1 MTQPAATADRDERLA
16 ALLSDLADRARRGEP
31 ADVEA
36 AARDH
41 PDLAVELRDLWAAAR
56 FAAAFAPRPGTPLP
70 DPDAT
75 RDDPRRP
82 PPVPA
87 LPRDYGDYE
96 LLAELGRGG
105 MGVVYKARQKNLG
118 RLVALKMVLHG
129 DLATSAER
137 ARFKS
142 EAEVVARLKHPNIVA
157 VHEVG
162 EHDGQAFFTMPYVE
176 GTTLARRAA
185 EGPLAPAEAA
195 RLVALIARAVHHAHQ
210 HGVLHRDLKPSN
222 ILLSLVLGPSSFV
235 LDGTPGASDLTT
247 KDQGPR
253 TKDQGLVPFVTDFGL
268 AKRLRESGS
277 ALTRT
282 GDIVG
287 TLSYMA
293 PEQASGRR
301 EMLGPASDVYSLG
314 AILYELLTGRPPF
327 QSADPVATLMMVHEQ
342 EPVPPRL
349 LNPGVPRELQAIA
362 LKCLQKPPELRY
374 ARAEELADDLE
385 AFLRGEAPS
394 VEVGGWGYLVD
405 RLFRPTHHAVV
416 LENWGLLWMWHS
428 LAVFLLCLAT
438 QVLAWRDAGH
448 FTYMVLWGVG
458 LATWGAIFWQLRRR
472 GGPVLF
478 IERQI
483 AHAWAAGV
491 CASIA
496 MFVIEVVGQLS
507 PLTLSPGIAVAAGM
521 VFVVQAGA
529 LSGEF
534 YLSAVALFLTAALMP
549 LIPGA
554 QVLVFGAVVAAC
566 FFVPG
571 LKYFRQRRRTELRE
585 GPAGGESVGPG

>member
-1 MTQPAATADRDERLA
+1 MSQPAATADRDERLA
-16 ALLSDLADRARRGEP
+16 ALLSDLTDRQRHGQP

-36 AARDH
+36 VARAH
-41 PDLAVELRDLWAAAR
+41 PDLAEELRDLWAAAR
-56 FAAAFAPRPGTPLP
+56 FAAAFAPRPGAPAA

-75 RDDPRRP
+75 VDDPHRP
-82 PPVPA
+82 PPAPPA
-87 LPRDYGDYE
+87 LPRDFGDYE

-105 MGVVYKARQKNLG
+105 MGVVYQARQKSLN

-129 DLATSAER
+129 DLATPAER
-137 ARFKS
+137 ARFQA
-142 EAEVVARLKHPNIVA
+142 EAEVVARLKHPNIVQ
-157 VHEVG
+157 VFEVG
-162 EHDGQAFFTMPYVE
+162 EHDGQSYFTMPYVE
-176 GTTLARRAA
+176 GTTLSRRAA
-185 EGPLAPAEAA
+185 DGPLPPREAA
-195 RLVALIARAVHHAHQ
+195 RLVALIARAVHHAHE
-210 HGVLHRDLKPSN
+210 HGILHRDLKPSN
-222 ILLSLVLGPSSFV
+222 VLLQMGNGEWGVGNEKSEAPSSFP
-235 LDGTPGASDLTT
+235 TPHS
-247 KDQGPR
+247 
-253 TKDQGLVPFVTDFGL
+253 PFPIPLVTDFGL

-277 ALTRT
+277 PLTRT

-287 TLSYMA
+287 TLSYMP

-301 EMLGPASDVYSLG
+301 ETLGPASDVYSLG

-327 QSADPVATLMMVHEQ
+327 QSADPVATLLMIHEQ

-374 ARAEELADDLE
+374 ASAAELAGDLE
-385 AFLRGEAPS
+385 AYLRGEPPS
-394 VEVGGWGYLVD
+394 VEVGGWGYLMD

-416 LENWGLLWMWHS
+416 LENWGWLWMWNS
-428 LAVFLLCLAT
+428 LAVLLLCLLT
-438 QVLAWRDAGH
+438 QVLAWWGAGH
-448 FTYMVLWGVG
+448 ATFMVLWGVG
-458 LATWGAIFWQLRRR
+458 LLTWGEIFWRLRRR
-472 GGPVLF
+472 DGPVLF

-496 MFVIEVVGQLS
+496 MFIIEVVGRLP

-534 YLSAVALFLTAALMP
+534 YLSAAALFLTAALMP
-549 LIPGA
+549 LVPDVE
-554 QVLVFGAVVAAC
+554 VLLFGAVVAVC

-571 LKYFRQRRRTELRE
+571 LKYFRQRRRAELN
-585 GPAGGESVGPG
+585 GSSAGGGDSPRRG